1 MLDFNGLINF
11 SRQCELLS
19 LNRTSMY
26 YKPKGETNENLQI
39 MNLIDRLWTDRPFR
53 GSRSIT
59 TILKLDYNI
68 SINRKRVQR
77 LMRVMGIESIC
88 PKKNL
93 SKRTNAEYK
102 RPYLLRNLEVNH
114 PNQVW
119 QVDITYIQ
127 MKHGFMYLAAVI
139 DVYSRYIIGWS
150 ISNTLS
156 SDWVHQMLKDAFI
169 EYGKPE
175 ILNSDQGVQFTCSD
189 YINLLE
195 KEDIK
200 ISMDGKGRALD
211 NIFIERFWRTIKYE
225 HIYLNPAD
233 NGLSLYAGL
242 DGFMKEYNYIR
253 RHSEIQ
259 NKRPSDLFI
268 IEQCEVINS
277 NQHKLTSYQLP
288 QTPYFKTIINT
299 NIVLV

>member
-1 MLDFNGLINF
+1 
-11 SRQCELLS
+11 
-19 LNRTSMY
+19 MY
-26 YKPKGETNENLQI
+26 YKPKGETNENLEI
-39 MNLIDRLWTDRPFR
+39 MNLIDRLWTHRPFR

-59 TILKLDYNI
+59 TILKLDY
-68 SINRKRVQR
+68 SFVINRKRVQR

-102 RPYLLRNLEVNH
+102 RPYLLRNLEINR

-119 QVDITYIQ
+119 QVDITYIP
-127 MKHGFMYLAAVI
+127 MKQGFMYLTAVI

-150 ISNTLS
+150 ISNTLN

-175 ILNSDQGVQFTCSD
+175 ILNSDQGVQFTCYD

-195 KEDIK
+195 KEEIK

-225 HIYLNPAD
+225 YIYLNPSD
-233 NGLSLYAGL
+233 NGLSLYAGI

-259 NKRPSDLFI
+259 NKRPSDMFI
-268 IEQCEVINS
+268 NDKCKVINS
-277 NQHKLTSYQLP
+277 NQHQLTSYQLP
-288 QTPYFKTIINT
+288 QTPYFKTNNNT